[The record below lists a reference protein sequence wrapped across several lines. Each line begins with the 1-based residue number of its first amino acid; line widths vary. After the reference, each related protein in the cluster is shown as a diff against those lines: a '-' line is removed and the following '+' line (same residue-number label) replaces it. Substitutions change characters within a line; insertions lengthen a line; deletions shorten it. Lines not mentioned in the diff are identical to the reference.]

1 MSKEIS
7 LATVKQHNKA
17 TDLWVVINN
26 KVYDVTKFRLEHPGG
41 EDSLVEVAGR
51 DATKDFN
58 DVGHSS
64 EAREM
69 LKKYYIG
76 DLAAADIPKKSAIS
90 CRNAAL
96 ALGAAFLGITLV
108 YVLRRGLAKN

>member
-1 MSKEIS
+1 MSKEIP
-7 LATVKQHNKA
+7 LATIKQHNQA

-41 EDSLVEVAGR
+41 EESLVEVAGR

-76 DLAAADIPKKSAIS
+76 DLAAADIPKKSPIS
-90 CRNAAL
+90 ATPTGASDDLAAAPKQCCIL
-96 ALGAAFLGITLV
+96 
-108 YVLRRGLAKN
+108 N

>member
-1 MSKEIS
+1 MSKEIP
-7 LATVKQHNKA
+7 LATIKQHNQA

-26 KVYDVTKFRLEHPGG
+26 KVYDHPGG
-41 EDSLVEVAGR
+41 EESLVEVAGR

-76 DLAAADIPKKSAIS
+76 DLAAADIPKKSPIS
-90 CRNAAL
+90 CRHIAL
-96 ALGAAFLGITLV
+96 ALGAAFIGITLV
-108 YVLRRGLAKN
+108 YVIRRGVARN

>member
-1 MSKEIS
+1 MSKEIR
-7 LATVKQHNKA
+7 LATVKQHNKP
-17 TDLWVVINN
+17 TDLWVVIDN

-41 EDSLVEVAGR
+41 EDTLVDVAGR

-76 DLAAADIPKKSAIS
+76 DLDAADIPKKSPIS
-90 CRNAAL
+90 ATPTEASYDPAAAPKQCCIL
-96 ALGAAFLGITLV
+96 
-108 YVLRRGLAKN
+108 N